1 MKIQERL
8 RLMDKDLR
16 QVTLIAVL
24 EFHNR
29 WMKEE
34 EVHKAMGDFYPH
46 VREGTDYHNSGAR
59 HMLTK
64 DIQEINSSAHLNRII
79 VHSPKGIKV
88 ATEEEAMT
96 YLHNQYKETLSKLKR
111 IKKMEKKMESN
122 GQYEMFDL
130 ENYIDTFIANEVFTY
145 E

>member
-29 WMKEE
+29 WMKQE
-34 EVHKAMGDFYPH
+34 EVLKAMGDFYPH
-46 VREGTDYHNSGAR
+46 IKVGTYAHNSYAR
-59 HMLTK
+59 CLLTK
-64 DIQEINSSAHLNRII
+64 DIQEINSTTHLNRII
-79 VHSPKGIKV
+79 IHSPKGIKV